1 MKITSFNPLIV
12 TARQAEYQEMFE
24 ALGFE
29 KRHNKVS
36 GVSEDIN
43 TVNLKDSNGFR
54 VDLTNYAGME
64 RDMTIIRM
72 NVDDLDEAY
81 NLLSAH
87 GFIARDGRTD
97 AVLFTTDGSPENG
110 NTFGS
115 YYIFFIRKETIYRW
129 KTKNLTPR

>member
-12 TARQAEYQEMFE
+12 TTKADDAIKLFE
-24 ALGFE
+24 ELGFE

-43 TVNLKDSNGFR
+43 TVRMKDSNGFH
-54 VDLTNYAGME
+54 VDITKVDKLD

-81 NLLSAH
+81 TLLTTH
-87 GFIARDGRTD
+87 GFK
-97 AVLFTTDGSPENG
+97 AVDGSTSLTNSSKSVLMASPSG
-110 NTFGS
+110 FA
-115 YYIFFIRKETIYRW
+115 IDIVKHIKEHD
-129 KTKNLTPR
+129 

>member
-54 VDLTNYAGME
+54 VDITNYAGME

-87 GFIARDGRTD
+87 GFIARDGSR
-97 AVLFTTDGSPENG
+97 S
-110 NTFGS
+110 
-115 YYIFFIRKETIYRW
+115 
-129 KTKNLTPR
+129 LTPSSKSVLMVSPSGFAIDIVKHIKEEDK

>member
-72 NVDDLDEAY
+72 NVDDLDEAC

-87 GFIARDGRTD
+87 GFIARDGSR
-97 AVLFTTDGSPENG
+97 S
-110 NTFGS
+110 
-115 YYIFFIRKETIYRW
+115 
-129 KTKNLTPR
+129 LTPSSKSVLMVSPSGFAIDIVKHIKEEDK